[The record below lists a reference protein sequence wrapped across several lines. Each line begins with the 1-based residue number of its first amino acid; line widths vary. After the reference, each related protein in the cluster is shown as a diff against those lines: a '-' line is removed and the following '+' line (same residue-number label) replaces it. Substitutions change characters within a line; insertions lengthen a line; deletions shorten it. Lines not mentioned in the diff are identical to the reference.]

1 MAWLLFL
8 VLAAVVLGILG
19 ATVKGLFYLLVIGVL
34 VLLCALLFGAARLRR
49 AGRRPTR

>member
-34 VLLCALLFGAARLRR
+34 VLLCALLLGAARLRR
-49 AGRRPTR
+49 TGRRPTR

>member
-19 ATVKGLFYLLVIGVL
+19 ATVKGLFYLLVVGIL
-34 VLLCALLFGAARLRR
+34 VFACALLFGAARLRR
-49 AGRRPTR
+49 TGRRPTR